1 MNVDKIANELKK
13 LETFIDGRAI
23 DPYTSY
29 TVKMYISNLKNEL
42 GIEKKKEDEI
52 VFSYEDDISSCKI
65 IKQGINNTY
74 ILEIVEK
81 ENNYIWN
88 SLKDGVKFTNDG
100 VYDSFED
107 CMKELEESYESIFG
121 NKLKLKNE

>member
-1 MNVDKIANELKK
+1 MNVDKIAKELKK
-13 LETFIDGRAI
+13 LENFINGHVI
-23 DPYTSY
+23 DTYASY
-29 TVKMYISNLKNEL
+29 KIKKYISNLKDKL
-42 GIEKKKEDEI
+42 GIKKKKEDEI

-81 ENNYIWN
+81 ENDYIWN
-88 SLKDGVKFTNDG
+88 SLEDGVEFTNDG

-107 CMKELEESYESIFG
+107 CMKELEESYENIFG
-121 NKLKLKNE
+121 KKLKK

>member
-1 MNVDKIANELKK
+1 MNIDKIANELNK
-13 LETFIDGRAI
+13 LESFINGHVI

-29 TVKMYISNLKNEL
+29 KIKKYISNLKSEL

-52 VFSYEDDISSCKI
+52 VFSYEDDISLCKI
-65 IKQGINNTY
+65 IKQVIDDTY
-74 ILEIVEK
+74 ILEIVRK
-81 ENNYIWN
+81 EDDYTWN
-88 SLKDGVKFTNDG
+88 SLEDGVEFSNDG

-121 NKLKLKNE
+121 KKLKK

>member
-1 MNVDKIANELKK
+1 MNIDKIANELKQ
-13 LETFIDGRAI
+13 LESFIDGRDI
-23 DPYTSY
+23 DPCTSY
-29 TVKMYISNLKNEL
+29 TIKMYISNLKNEL

-52 VFSYEDDISSCKI
+52 VFSYEDDISLCKI
-65 IKQGINNTY
+65 IKQGIDDTY

-81 ENNYIWN
+81 EDDYIWN
-88 SLKDGVKFTNDG
+88 SLEDGIEFTNDG

-121 NKLKLKNE
+121 KKLKIKK

>member
-1 MNVDKIANELKK
+1 MNVDKIAKELKE
-13 LETFIDGRAI
+13 LESFIDGRVI
-23 DPYTSY
+23 DPSTSY
-29 TVKMYISNLKNEL
+29 GIKKYISNMKNEL
-42 GIEKKKEDEI
+42 GIEKKKKDEI

-65 IKQGINNTY
+65 IKQRIDGTY

-81 ENNYIWN
+81 EDDYTWN
-88 SLKDGVKFTNDG
+88 SLEDGVEFSNDG

-121 NKLKLKNE
+121 KKLKK

>member
-13 LETFIDGRAI
+13 LEIFINGHVI
-23 DPYTSY
+23 DTYASY
-29 TVKMYISNLKNEL
+29 KIKKYISNLKNEL

-65 IKQGINNTY
+65 IKQRIDDTY
-74 ILEIVEK
+74 IFEIVEK
-81 ENNYIWN
+81 EDDYICN
-88 SLKDGVKFTNDG
+88 SLVDGVEFSNDG

-107 CMKELEESYESIFG
+107 CMKELEKGYESIFG
-121 NKLKLKNE
+121 KKLKK

>member
-1 MNVDKIANELKK
+1 MNIDKIANELNK
-13 LETFIDGRAI
+13 LESFIDGRAI
-23 DPYTSY
+23 GPYASY
-29 TVKMYISNLKNEL
+29 KVKMYISNLRNEL

-81 ENNYIWN
+81 EDNYIWN
-88 SLKDGVKFTNDG
+88 SLEDGVEFTNDG

-107 CMKELEESYESIFG
+107 CMKELEESYENIFG
-121 NKLKLKNE
+121 KKLKK